1 MTYYFDHFL
10 VTKIFVSFIFDS
22 YLILIM
28 ILCLFVILK
37 FDSII
42 SSRMQL
48 FFEKIITYFFEMI
61 KKNFGN
67 YTKLCLI
74 FVIFVFTYLQH
85 KFII

>member
-1 MTYYFDHFL
+1 MTYYLDHFL

-42 SSRMQL
+42 LSRMQL
-48 FFEKIITYFFEMI
+48 FFEKIITYFFEII
-61 KKNFGN
+61 KENLGN
-67 YTKLCLI
+67 YSKLYVLFLSFLFLYI
-74 FVIFVFTYLQH
+74 FAA
-85 KFII
+85 